1 MINKKWII
9 QQLLKIPSNKLLD
22 RVIIQLIKYGGIDFL
37 LSRFG
42 YHIKISPCADPE
54 LLSLRSSVV
63 LGQYESSYL
72 RLLRKIVN
80 KGDVLIDVGANE
92 GYISVPLA
100 LKVGL
105 EGHVFS
111 IEPHP
116 ANVAVLQENIH
127 MNCLRNVTVLPKAAS
142 DLHGILE
149 FSGDRAWG
157 TLIGCHI
164 KDKITKVNVDFLDN
178 MIPGSF
184 KSLIKLIKIDV
195 EGHEIQVIR
204 GAKNLILSAR
214 PIIAFEVNLSLLAY
228 VNISINEIF
237 YFFEINNYGLFK
249 EKEGMLKAFEWFDE
263 RICNLLAIPDER
275 LLSSDVQASLYPEC
289 RR

>member
-1 MINKKWII
+1 VIYKKWII
-9 QQLLKIPSNKLLD
+9 QQLLKIPSNKPLD
-22 RVIIQLIKYGGIDFL
+22 RVVIQLIKYGGIDCL
-37 LSRFG
+37 LSRLG
-42 YHIKISPCADPE
+42 YHLKISPCADHE
-54 LLSLRSSVV
+54 LLSIRSSVV

-80 KGDVLIDVGANE
+80 EGDVLIDVGANE

-100 LKVGL
+100 LKVGRK
-105 EGHVFS
+105 GHIFS

-127 MNCLRNVTVLPKAAS
+127 MNYLRNVTVVPKAAS
-142 DLHGILE
+142 DMHGVLE

-164 KDKITKVNVDFLDN
+164 KDKKTKVNVDFLDN

-184 KSLIKLIKIDV
+184 KSLIKLIKIDA
-195 EGHEIQVIR
+195 EGNEIQVIR

-214 PIIAFEVNLSLLAY
+214 PTIAFEVNLSLLAY
-228 VNISINEIF
+228 VDISINEIF
-237 YFFEINNYGLFK
+237 HFFEKNNYRLFM
-249 EKEGMLKAFEWFDE
+249 EKEGMLKTFEWFDE
-263 RICNLLAIPDER
+263 RICNLLAIPGER
-275 LLSSDVQASLYPEC
+275 LLSSDVQAFIAS
-289 RR
+289 